1 MPVHQ
6 IKLNVN
12 GRPVEGQVEAA
23 KLLLDFV
30 RDDLG
35 LTGTKEGCGTG
46 DCGACT
52 VHVNGKAVHS
62 CLTLAVEAEGADVTT
77 IEGIARDGVLA
88 PIQAAI
94 VEYGGTQC
102 GFCIPGIVMM
112 ASQFLRDH
120 PKPTEDE
127 LRMGIAGNL
136 CRCTGY
142 DKIVKA
148 LHAVIEGKEL
158 ALTKPGALTNIP
170 LPPEP
175 EGEDA

>member
-1 MPVHQ
+1 MPRQ
-6 IKLNVN
+6 ALKFKVN
-12 GRPVEGQVEAA
+12 GQTVDAEVEPA

-30 RDDLG
+30 REDLG
-35 LTGTKEGCGTG
+35 LIGTKEGCGTG

-52 VHVNGKAVHS
+52 VHVDGRAVHS
-62 CLTLAVEAEGADVTT
+62 CLTLALEADGAEVTT
-77 IEGIARDGVLA
+77 IEGIANDGVLT
-88 PIQAAI
+88 PVQAAI

-102 GFCIPGIVMM
+102 GYCIPGFVMM
-112 ASQFLRDH
+112 ATAFLKDN

-142 DKIVKA
+142 DKIVRG
-148 LHAVIEGKEL
+148 LQAVIEGKDL
-158 ALTKPGALTNIP
+158 ALTKPGALTDIP

-175 EGEDA
+175 EGE

>member
-1 MPVHQ
+1 MARQ
-6 IKLNVN
+6 AIKLKVN
-12 GRPVEGQVEAA
+12 GQNVEAEVEPA

-52 VHVNGKAVHS
+52 VHLNGRPVHS
-62 CLTLAVEAEGADVTT
+62 CLTLAVEADGAEVTT
-77 IEGIARDGVLA
+77 VEGIAQDGVLNA
-88 PIQAAI
+88 VQAAI

-102 GFCIPGIVMM
+102 GFCIPGFVMM
-112 ASQFLRDH
+112 ASAFLRDH

-142 DKIVKA
+142 DKIVRG
-148 LHAVIEGKEL
+148 LQAVIEGKEL
-158 ALTKPGALTNIP
+158 ALTKPGALTEIP

-175 EGEDA
+175 EGE

>member
-1 MPVHQ
+1 MASKMLQ
-6 IKLNVN
+6 LKVN
-12 GRPVEGQVEAA
+12 GQNVAAEVEPA

-52 VHVNGKAVHS
+52 VHLNGRPVHS
-62 CLTLAVEAEGADVTT
+62 CLTLALEANGTEVTT
-77 IEGIARDGVLA
+77 IEGIAPGDGVLS
-88 PIQAAI
+88 PVQAAI

-102 GFCIPGIVMM
+102 GICIPGFVMM
-112 ASQFLRDH
+112 ATAYLKEH
-120 PKPTEDE
+120 PKPSEDD

-158 ALTKPGALTNIP
+158 ALTKPGALTTIP
-170 LPPEP
+170 L
-175 EGEDA
+175 

>member
-1 MPVHQ
+1 MPLHQ
-6 IKLNVN
+6 ISLTVN
-12 GRPVEGQVEAA
+12 GRRATGQVEPA
-23 KLLLDFV
+23 KLLLDFL
-30 RDDLG
+30 REDLG

-52 VHVNGKAVHS
+52 VHVDGKAMHS
-62 CLTLAVEAEGADVTT
+62 CLTLGVEADGAQVTT
-77 IEGIARDGVLA
+77 VEGLA
-88 PIQAAI
+88 SAGSLTPIQAAI

-112 ASQFLRDH
+112 ATAFLRDH
-120 PKPTEDE
+120 PHPSEDE

-142 DKIVKA
+142 DKIVKG
-148 LHAVIEGKEL
+148 LFAVIEGREL
-158 ALTKPGALTNIP
+158 ILTRAGSLTEIP

-175 EGEDA
+175 EGE

>member
-1 MPVHQ
+1 MAQ
-6 IKLNVN
+6 KALQLKVN
-12 GRPVEGQVEAA
+12 GQSVVADVEPA
-23 KLLLDFV
+23 KLLLDFL

-52 VHVNGKAVHS
+52 VHMDGKAVHS
-62 CLTLAVEAEGADVTT
+62 CLTLALEANGAEVTT
-77 IEGIARDGVLA
+77 VEGLA
-88 PIQAAI
+88 PAGGLHPVQAAI

-102 GFCIPGIVMM
+102 GFCIPGFVMM
-112 ASQFLRDH
+112 ASAFLKEH
-120 PKPTEDE
+120 PHPSEDE

-142 DKIVKA
+142 DKIVRA
-148 LHAVIEGKEL
+148 LQAVSEGKEL
-158 ALTKPGALTNIP
+158 ALTKPGALTEIP

-175 EGEDA
+175 EGE

>member
-1 MPVHQ
+1 MARKPLQ
-6 IKLNVN
+6 LKVN
-12 GRPVEGQVEAA
+12 GQNVAADVEPAT
-23 KLLLDFV
+23 LLLDFL

-52 VHVNGKAVHS
+52 VHMDGKAVHS
-62 CLTLAVEAEGADVTT
+62 CLTLALEANGAEVTT
-77 IEGIARDGVLA
+77 VEGLA
-88 PIQAAI
+88 PDGGLHPVQAAI

-102 GFCIPGIVMM
+102 GFCIPGFVMM
-112 ASQFLRDH
+112 ASAFLKEH
-120 PKPTEDE
+120 PRPSEDE

-142 DKIVKA
+142 DKIVRA
-148 LHAVIEGKEL
+148 LQAVADGKEL
-158 ALTKPGALTNIP
+158 ALTRPGALTEIP

-175 EGEDA
+175 EGE

>member
-1 MPVHQ
+1 MFIPIQ
-6 IKLNVN
+6 LTVN
-12 GRPVEGQVEAA
+12 GQPVAGSTEPA
-23 KLLLDFV
+23 KLLLDYV

-52 VHVNGKAVHS
+52 VHINGRAVHA
-62 CLTLAVEAEGADVTT
+62 CLTLAVEANGTFVTT
-77 IEGIARDGVLA
+77 IEGIAPPAGLH

-112 ASQFLRDH
+112 ASAFLRDH
-120 PKPTEDE
+120 PNPSEDE

-148 LHAVIEGKEL
+148 LQAVIDGKEL
-158 ALTKPGALTNIP
+158 ALTKPGALTDIP

-175 EGEDA
+175 EGE

>member
-1 MPVHQ
+1 MAQ
-6 IKLNVN
+6 KALQLKVN
-12 GRPVEGQVEAA
+12 GQNVAAEVEPA
-23 KLLLDFV
+23 KLLLDFL

-52 VHVNGKAVHS
+52 VHMDGKAVHS
-62 CLTLAVEAEGADVTT
+62 CLTLALEANGAEVTT
-77 IEGIARDGVLA
+77 VEGLA
-88 PIQAAI
+88 PADGLHPVQAAI

-102 GFCIPGIVMM
+102 GFCIPGFVMM
-112 ASQFLRDH
+112 ASAFLKEH
-120 PKPTEDE
+120 PNPSEDE

-142 DKIVKA
+142 DKIVRA
-148 LHAVIEGKEL
+148 LQAVSEGKEL
-158 ALTKPGALTNIP
+158 ALTKPGALTEIP

-175 EGEDA
+175 EGE

>member
-1 MPVHQ
+1 MAQ
-6 IKLNVN
+6 KALQLKVN
-12 GRPVEGQVEAA
+12 GQSVVADVEPA
-23 KLLLDFV
+23 KLLLDFL

-52 VHVNGKAVHS
+52 VHMDGKAVHS
-62 CLTLAVEAEGADVTT
+62 CLTLALEANGADVTT
-77 IEGIARDGVLA
+77 VEGLAPPGGLA

-148 LHAVIEGKEL
+148 LQAVIDGKEL
-158 ALTKPGALTNIP
+158 ALTKPGALTAVP
-170 LPPEP
+170 LPP
-175 EGEDA
+175 

>member
-1 MPVHQ
+1 MAQ
-6 IKLNVN
+6 KALQLKVN
-12 GRPVEGQVEAA
+12 GQNVAAEVEPA
-23 KLLLDFV
+23 KLLLDFL

-52 VHVNGKAVHS
+52 VHMDGKAVHS
-62 CLTLAVEAEGADVTT
+62 CLTLALEANGAEVTT
-77 IEGIARDGVLA
+77 VEGLAPADGLH

-102 GFCIPGIVMM
+102 GFCIPGFVMM
-112 ASQFLRDH
+112 ASAFLKEH
-120 PKPTEDE
+120 PHPSEDE

-142 DKIVKA
+142 DKIVRA
-148 LHAVIEGKEL
+148 LQAVSEGKEL
-158 ALTKPGALTNIP
+158 ALTKPGALTEIP

-175 EGEDA
+175 EGE

>member
-1 MPVHQ
+1 MASKSL
-6 IKLNVN
+6 KLKVN
-12 GRPVEGQVEAA
+12 GQTVAAEVEPA
-23 KLLLDFV
+23 KLLLDFL

-52 VHVNGKAVHS
+52 VHFNGKPVHS
-62 CLTLAVEAEGADVTT
+62 CLTLALEANGAEVTT
-77 IEGIARDGVLA
+77 VEGLA
-88 PIQAAI
+88 PAGGLHPVQAAI

-102 GFCIPGIVMM
+102 GFCIPGFVMM
-112 ASQFLRDH
+112 ASAFLEAH
-120 PKPTEDE
+120 PHPSEDE

-142 DKIVKA
+142 DKIVRA
-148 LHAVIEGKEL
+148 LQAVSEGKEL
-158 ALTKPGALTNIP
+158 ALTKPGALTDIP

-175 EGEDA
+175 EGE

>member
-1 MPVHQ
+1 MASKSL
-6 IKLNVN
+6 KLKVN
-12 GRPVEGQVEAA
+12 GQNVSAEVEPA
-23 KLLLDFV
+23 KLLLDFL

-52 VHVNGKAVHS
+52 VHFDGKPVHS
-62 CLTLAVEAEGADVTT
+62 CLTLALEANGAEITTVEG
-77 IEGIARDGVLA
+77 LA
-88 PIQAAI
+88 PPGGLHPVQAAI

-102 GFCIPGIVMM
+102 GFCIPGFVMM
-112 ASQFLRDH
+112 ASAFLKEH
-120 PKPTEDE
+120 PHPSEDE

-142 DKIVKA
+142 DKIVRA
-148 LHAVIEGKEL
+148 LQAVSEGKEL
-158 ALTKPGALTNIP
+158 ALTKPGALTEIP

-175 EGEDA
+175 EGE

>member
-1 MPVHQ
+1 MPLHPLR
-6 IKLNVN
+6 LNVN
-12 GRPVEGQVEAA
+12 GRPVEAQVEPAT
-23 KLLLDFV
+23 LLLDFV
-30 RDDLG
+30 RDGLG

-52 VHVNGKAVHS
+52 VHLNGKAVHA
-62 CLTLAVEAEGADVTT
+62 CLTLAVEADGAEVTT
-77 IEGIARDGVLA
+77 VEGLARGGVLA
-88 PIQAAI
+88 PVQAAL

-102 GFCIPGIVMM
+102 GFCIPGIVMA
-112 ASQFLRDH
+112 ASAFLREH

-148 LHAVIEGKEL
+148 LQAVVDGEEL
-158 ALTKPGALTNIP
+158 ALTKPGALTAVP

-175 EGEDA
+175 EGE

>member
-1 MPVHQ
+1 MASKMLQ
-6 IKLNVN
+6 LKVN
-12 GRPVEGQVEAA
+12 GQNVAAEVEPA
-23 KLLLDFV
+23 KLLLDFL

-52 VHVNGKAVHS
+52 VHMDGLAVHS
-62 CLTLAVEAEGADVTT
+62 CLTLALEANGAEVTT
-77 IEGIARDGVLA
+77 VEGLAPADGLH

-102 GFCIPGIVMM
+102 GFCIPGFVMM
-112 ASQFLRDH
+112 ASAFLKEH
-120 PKPTEDE
+120 PHPSEDE

-142 DKIVKA
+142 DKIVRA
-148 LHAVIEGKEL
+148 LQAVADGREL
-158 ALTKPGALTNIP
+158 ALTRPGALTEIP

-175 EGEDA
+175 EGE

>member
-1 MPVHQ
+1 MPLHPLR
-6 IKLNVN
+6 LNVN
-12 GRPVEGQVEAA
+12 GRPVEAQVEPAT
-23 KLLLDFV
+23 LLLDFV
-30 RDDLG
+30 RDGLG

-52 VHVNGKAVHS
+52 VHLNGKAVHA
-62 CLTLAVEAEGADVTT
+62 CLTLAVEADGAEVTT
-77 IEGIARDGVLA
+77 VEGLARGGVLA
-88 PIQAAI
+88 PVQAAL

-102 GFCIPGIVMM
+102 GFCIPGIVMT
-112 ASQFLRDH
+112 ASAFLREH

-148 LHAVIEGKEL
+148 LQAVVDGREL
-158 ALTKPGALTNIP
+158 ALTKPGALTAVP

-175 EGEDA
+175 EGE

>member
-1 MPVHQ
+1 MAKQPLHL
-6 IKLNVN
+6 KVN
-12 GRPVEGQVEAA
+12 GQNVAADVEPAT
-23 KLLLDFV
+23 LLLDFL

-52 VHVNGKAVHS
+52 VHMNGKAVHS
-62 CLTLAVEAEGADVTT
+62 CLTLALEARGAEVTT
-77 IEGIARDGVLA
+77 VEGLAPNGVLH
-88 PIQAAI
+88 PVQAAI

-102 GFCIPGIVMM
+102 GFCIPGFVMM
-112 ASQFLRDH
+112 ASAFLKEH
-120 PKPTEDE
+120 PNPSEDE

-142 DKIVKA
+142 DKIVRA
-148 LHAVIEGKEL
+148 LQAVAEGKEL
-158 ALTKPGALTNIP
+158 ALTKPGALTDIP

-175 EGEDA
+175 EGE

>member
-1 MPVHQ
+1 MPLHP
-6 IKLNVN
+6 LRLSVN
-12 GRPVEGQVEAA
+12 GRPVDAQVEPAR
-23 KLLLDFV
+23 LLLDFV

-52 VHVNGKAVHS
+52 VHLNGRAVHS
-62 CLTLAVEAEGADVTT
+62 CLTLVVEAEGAEVVTV
-77 IEGIARDGVLA
+77 EGLSRDGVLT
-88 PIQAAI
+88 PVQAAI

-102 GFCIPGIVMM
+102 GFCIPGFVMM
-112 ASQFLRDH
+112 ASAFLEAH
-120 PKPTEDE
+120 PHPSEDE

-142 DKIVKA
+142 DKIVRA
-148 LHAVIEGKEL
+148 LQAVSEGKEL
-158 ALTKPGALTNIP
+158 ALTKLGALTDIP

-175 EGEDA
+175 EGE

>member
-1 MPVHQ
+1 MAQKPLQ
-6 IKLNVN
+6 LKVN
-12 GRPVEGQVEAA
+12 GQNVAAEVEPA

-35 LTGTKEGCGTG
+35 LIGTKEGCGTG

-52 VHVNGKAVHS
+52 VHLNGQAVHS
-62 CLTLAVEAEGADVTT
+62 CLTLALEAEGAEVTT
-77 IEGIARDGVLA
+77 VEGLSRDGVLA
-88 PIQAAI
+88 PVQAAI

-112 ASQFLRDH
+112 ATAFLRDH

-148 LHAVIEGKEL
+148 LQAVIDGKEL
-158 ALTKPGALTNIP
+158 ALTKPGALTTVP

-175 EGEDA
+175 EGE

>member
-1 MPVHQ
+1 MPQ
-6 IKLNVN
+6 KPLQLKVN
-12 GRPVEGQVEAA
+12 GQQVLSDVEPA
-23 KLLLDFV
+23 KLLLDFL

-52 VHVNGKAVHS
+52 VHLNGKAVHS
-62 CLTLAVEAEGADVTT
+62 CLTLALEAQGADVTT
-77 IEGIARDGVLA
+77 VEGLA
-88 PIQAAI
+88 PDNGTLHPVQAAI

-102 GFCIPGIVMM
+102 GFCIPGFVMM
-112 ASQFLRDH
+112 AAAFLREH
-120 PKPTEDE
+120 PKPSEDE

-142 DKIVKA
+142 DKIVRA
-148 LHAVIEGKEL
+148 LQAVSEGKEL
-158 ALTKPGALTNIP
+158 ALTKPGALTDIP

-175 EGEDA
+175 EGE

>member
-1 MPVHQ
+1 MASKSL
-6 IKLNVN
+6 KLKVN
-12 GRPVEGQVEAA
+12 GQNVSAEVEPA
-23 KLLLDFV
+23 KLLLDFL

-52 VHVNGKAVHS
+52 VHLDGKAVHS
-62 CLTLAVEAEGADVTT
+62 CLTLALEANGAEVTT
-77 IEGIARDGVLA
+77 VEGLA
-88 PIQAAI
+88 PDGGLHPVQAAI

-102 GFCIPGIVMM
+102 GFCIPGFVMM
-112 ASQFLRDH
+112 ASAFLREH
-120 PKPTEDE
+120 PNPSEDE

-142 DKIVKA
+142 DKIVRA
-148 LHAVIEGKEL
+148 LQAVSEGREL
-158 ALTKPGALTNIP
+158 ALTKPGALTDIP

-175 EGEDA
+175 EGE

>member
-1 MPVHQ
+1 MPQ
-6 IKLNVN
+6 KPLQMKVN
-12 GRPVEGQVEAA
+12 GQSVLSDVEPA
-23 KLLLDFV
+23 KLLLDFL

-52 VHVNGKAVHS
+52 VHLNGKPVHS
-62 CLTLAVEAEGADVTT
+62 CLTLALEAQGSEVTT
-77 IEGIARDGVLA
+77 VEGLA
-88 PIQAAI
+88 PDNGTLHPVQAAI

-102 GFCIPGIVMM
+102 GFCIPGFVMM
-112 ASQFLRDH
+112 AAAFLRDN
-120 PKPTEDE
+120 PKPSEDE

-142 DKIVKA
+142 DKIVRA
-148 LHAVIEGKEL
+148 LQAVSEGKEL
-158 ALTKPGALTNIP
+158 ALTKPGALTDIP

-175 EGEDA
+175 EGE

>member
-1 MPVHQ
+1 MTQ
-6 IKLNVN
+6 RLQAKVN
-12 GRPVEGQVEAA
+12 GQAVDVQVEPA

-52 VHVNGKAVHS
+52 VHLNGKPVHS
-62 CLTLAVEAEGADVTT
+62 CLTLALEANGGDVTT
-77 IEGIARDGVLA
+77 IEGIAPGNGTLHPV
-88 PIQAAI
+88 QAAI

-102 GFCIPGIVMM
+102 GFCIPGFVMM
-112 ASQFLRDH
+112 ASAFLRDH
-120 PKPTEDE
+120 PHPTEDE

-142 DKIVKA
+142 DKIVRA
-148 LHAVIEGKEL
+148 LQAVADGKEL
-158 ALTKPGALTNIP
+158 ALTKPGALTDIP

-175 EGEDA
+175 EGE